1 MPFRGMEPVC
11 RFPIEYTPAGKA
23 HDPVLEL
30 HLRNCQDCQEE
41 VFVLRGGSAA

>member
-1 MPFRGMEPVC
+1 MPVDVMEPVC
-11 RFPIEYTPAGKA
+11 RFPVEYAPNGKG

-30 HLRNCQDCQEE
+30 HLRNCADCQGE